1 MSKTVNHSKI
11 VLFQRLSCSSVSRFL
26 FMKAIFCKLFV
37 LVGAAGFI
45 RCRSPTRCAWGFE
58 SLNITLPLYRRS
70 FARLRLRSNPL
81 LRGFNPRRHNKK
93 RTAHGH
99 PFFIGRSSGIYSL
112 SLTHSL
118 RLGLFRLESLNITLS
133 LYRRSFARLRLRS
146 NPLSR
151 EFNPR
156 RHNKKRTAHGHPF
169 FIGRSSGI

>member
-1 MSKTVNHSKI
+1 MNSIPADTIKKGRHTVI
-11 VLFQRLSCSSVSRFL
+11 
-26 FMKAIFCKLFV
+26 LFV

-45 RCRSPTRCAWGFE
+45 RCRLPTRCAWGCFGLKA
-58 SLNITLPLYRRS
+58 STLPCRFIGVLSSACDCGRTHFLVS
-70 FARLRLRSNPL
+70 SIPADSI
-81 LRGFNPRRHNKK
+81 KK

-146 NPLSR
+146 NPLFR
-151 EFNPR
+151 
-156 RHNKKRTAHGHPF
+156 GYQ
-169 FIGRSSGI
+169 IGYSIQ